1 MRFEFVNAQRTC
13 ELSRK
18 AFLRMLSG
26 ALEISE
32 DFNTG
37 NSFDGYTC
45 KHKKFWIF
53 FDLGIK
59 LVVYYDSEEELADLM
74 KEIKK

>member
-18 AFLRMLSG
+18 AFVRMLSG

-32 DFNTG
+32 DYTTW
-37 NSFDGYTC
+37 NSVDEDYPDKYKT
-45 KHKKFWIF
+45 
-53 FDLGIK
+53 LIK
-59 LVVYYDSEEELADLM
+59 PYFAYRKQSYLDWEG
-74 KEIKK
+74 KRR

>member
-1 MRFEFVNAQRTC
+1 MRFEFVNSQRTC

-26 ALEISE
+26 VSEISE

-74 KEIKK
+74 KELGK